1 MEELS
6 TPMIEHVEQAG
17 HAQEGL
23 DVGETILHHITDSHY
38 FDFGPLGHV
47 SLPEIHLFGIDLSI
61 TKHVV
66 MMWVVSILLILLF
79 SMSFRKRKLVPTGF
93 ANMLE
98 MVVVF
103 IKEELIEPNLGS
115 EAKRYLP
122 YLLTTFFFILGN
134 NLIGLVPFSA
144 TATGNISVT
153 CALAML
159 AFFMIQY
166 GGIRHYGFFR
176 HWRNYIPSGMP
187 VWLLPIMIPVE
198 IMGMFIKPV
207 ALCIRLFANMTAG
220 HVVILS
226 LLCLIFVFNTIF
238 GGAVAFSIAPLSVG
252 FALFINL
259 LEILVALIQAYI
271 FTLLTSIFMGLT
283 IHAEH

>member
-1 MEELS
+1 MENLS
-6 TPMIEHVEQAG
+6 SPTTEHAEHAAHG
-17 HAQEGL
+17 HEGL
-23 DVGETILHHITDSHY
+23 DVGETILHHITDANA
-38 FDFGPLGHV
+38 FEFGPLGHIP
-47 SLPEIHLFGIDLSI
+47 LPQIHLFGLDLSI

-66 MMWVVSILLILLF
+66 MMWLVSLLLILMF
-79 SMSFRKRKLVPTGF
+79 SLSFRKRKVVPTGF

-98 MVVVF
+98 MVVIF
-103 IKEELIEPNLGS
+103 IKEEIVEPNLGE

-122 YLLTTFFFILGN
+122 YLLTTFFFILAN

-153 CALAML
+153 CGLAVL

-198 IMGMFIKPV
+198 LMGMFIKPV

-238 GGAVAFSIAPLSVG
+238 GGAVAFSVAPLSVG